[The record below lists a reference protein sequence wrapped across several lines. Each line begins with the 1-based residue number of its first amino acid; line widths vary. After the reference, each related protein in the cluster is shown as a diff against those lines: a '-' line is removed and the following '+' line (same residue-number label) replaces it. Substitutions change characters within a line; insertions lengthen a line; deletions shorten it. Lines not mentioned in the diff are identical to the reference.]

1 MLLFGQLDRNSTKQA
16 IQKTL
21 KSAARTVF
29 FVEFRA
35 NCHNQSIVWQ
45 NPVGLLSRQDKKEQ
59 HYDLLKVI
67 SEDSETWKQVQLT
80 SLKL

>member
-35 NCHNQSIVWQ
+35 NCHNNQRTITIVFYK
-45 NPVGLLSRQDKKEQ
+45 NFGSKIAKYYSMAKPSGAAFKTR
-59 HYDLLKVI
+59 
-67 SEDSETWKQVQLT
+67 
-80 SLKL
+80 